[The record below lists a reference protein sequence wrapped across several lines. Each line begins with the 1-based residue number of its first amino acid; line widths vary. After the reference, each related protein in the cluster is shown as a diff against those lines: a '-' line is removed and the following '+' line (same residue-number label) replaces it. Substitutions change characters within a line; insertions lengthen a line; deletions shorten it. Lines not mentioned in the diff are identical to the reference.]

1 MGHSHNNNRGFVLFQ
16 VTWVWKTICWDQTAL
31 MELRSYDDVPCV
43 HWFCPPQSTH
53 TVIPDPIF
61 QRLTNI
67 EWMKLKSDR
76 LTWWW
81 IIPSLNLNV
90 WLYFRI
96 KFELQWT
103 WSLVYSFWVHDNEW
117 MSSNDF
123 GRVTGSILQL
133 RLPLGRES
141 VSRINSD
148 WLSPSYLLTNPGPE
162 MCWHWCLQSN
172 LSLNNLL
179 TLDQDMSVKTEATA
193 GASSAAAPDSV
204 WVMLKLTGVC
214 LCFALILLTHTLQ
227 LINWARQGPG
237 PGDDPLWWGCCTSVS
252 KSHVT
257 IR

>member
-1 MGHSHNNNRGFVLFQ
+1 MLDYDSHWPYCILFMGHSHNNNRGFVLFQ
-16 VTWVWKTICWDQTAL
+16 VTWVWKTIRWDQTAL
-31 MELRSYDDVPCV
+31 MELRSYCDDDVPCV
-43 HWFCPPQSTH
+43 HWFWFCPPQSTH

-61 QRLTNI
+61 QRLTNS

-117 MSSNDF
+117 MSLNF

-148 WLSPSYLLTNPGPE
+148 WLSPSLFTDEP
-162 MCWHWCLQSN
+162 WSWVV
-172 LSLNNLL
+172 L
-179 TLDQDMSVKTEATA
+179 TLMLLQFDLKWFSWLSTRTCGLRQIRK
-193 GASSAAAPDSV
+193 SSGNGKKQLV
-204 WVMLKLTGVC
+204 L
-214 LCFALILLTHTLQ
+214 LQ
-227 LINWARQGPG
+227 LLLQTQCESCW
-237 PGDDPLWWGCCTSVS
+237 S
-252 KSHVT
+252 
-257 IR
+257 